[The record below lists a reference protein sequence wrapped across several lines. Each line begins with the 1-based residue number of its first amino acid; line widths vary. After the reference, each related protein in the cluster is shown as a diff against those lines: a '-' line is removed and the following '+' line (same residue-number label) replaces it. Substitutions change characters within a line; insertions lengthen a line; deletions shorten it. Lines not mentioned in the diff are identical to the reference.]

1 MLEIESDLSLQILNA
16 DLVIVGAG
24 LFGLTIAERAA
35 NLMGKKVVIIE
46 KREHLGGNAYSYFDE
61 ETKIEIHKY
70 GTHLFHTS
78 NQRVWDY
85 VNEFTGFN
93 EYQHHVLT
101 IHKNRVYTMPINL
114 GTITQFFERVL
125 TPLEARELINS
136 LILEEGIDAPSN
148 FEEKALSLLGRPMY
162 EAFIKNYTHKQ
173 WDLDPTK
180 LPSEIISRLP
190 IRYNYNSR
198 YFSDTHEGLPL
209 EGYSAWFNKMVDNQ
223 NIRVALGIDFF
234 KVRHLL
240 RKNTPIVYTGPI
252 DRYFDYAAGHLGWRT
267 LDFTLEKLPIADF
280 QGTSV
285 MNYADLEFPFTR
297 IHEFKHLH
305 PERRYGEESTII
317 MREYSRVSGISDE
330 PFYPI
335 NSENDRTK
343 LLEYRKLMKNEHDT
357 IFGGRL
363 GTYQY
368 LDMHMAIASALQTFE
383 KEVMVKLAK
392 RNAGSP

>member
-1 MLEIESDLSLQILNA
+1 MSDIESSLKSEILNS
-16 DLVIVGAG
+16 DLVVVGAG

-35 NLMGKKVVIIE
+35 NLLGSKVVILE
-46 KREHLGGNAYSYFDE
+46 KRNHLGGNAYSYLDE

-85 VNEFTGFN
+85 VNEFTRFN
-93 EYQHHVLT
+93 DYKHHVLT
-101 IHKNRVYTMPINL
+101 NHKNRVYSMPINL
-114 GTITQFFERVL
+114 GTMCEFFERVL
-125 TPLEARELINS
+125 TPLQARKLINS
-136 LILEEGIDAPSN
+136 LILKEGIEAPSN
-148 FEEKALSLLGRPMY
+148 FEEKALSLLGRPLY

-190 IRYNYNSR
+190 IRYNFNSR
-198 YFSDTHEGLPL
+198 YFSDTYEGLPL
-209 EGYSAWFNKMVDNQ
+209 DGYSAWFNKMVDNPL
-223 NIRVALGIDFF
+223 IKVALGIDFF
-234 KVRHLL
+234 QVRHLL

-252 DRYFDYAAGHLGWRT
+252 DRYFDYSAGHLGWRT

-305 PERRYGEESTII
+305 PERGHGEESTII
-317 MREYSRVSGISDE
+317 MREYSRVSRISDE

-335 NSENDRTK
+335 NSENDRNK
-343 LLEYRKLMKNEHDT
+343 LLEYRKLMKNERDT

-383 KEVMVKLAK
+383 KEVIVKLGN
-392 RNAGSP
+392 RNGDLP